1 MLQKNS
7 TGLNWLD
14 KLLSFCIN
22 KKGFIEFC
30 DDVDPL
36 FIIYA
41 MENKTIENDFLIV
54 SEIEKCPECGSK
66 LYRDGKDKFEI
77 NNTTSVYKQKYQCSN
92 NECNHN
98 LRPLW
103 EDYFKPGSNYTE
115 RIKGLILELGLICNI
130 SYQQAAEI
138 LYMFTGCE
146 IRRDTTYK
154 FCDAEINEFLIK
166 KEKEIQQ
173 AVKEANIEFSDSLSY
188 DEQYVFTTDAGWV
201 YRLAAIDPV
210 SNYPYANIILKK
222 DEFNSE
228 NIKKFLQPIVDE
240 HEIKTIVTDGA
251 ISYPS
256 IVAELG
262 CNHKKCNF
270 HKMQNFMNKIKGT
283 LRGLNNKIKSNKDKI
298 KTNENRI
305 IEIKNLRTGEVGR
318 VNLNDKDARN
328 LVDEKKSLE
337 RENRKLRQEN
347 RNYKTEIK
355 VYDKCTHN
363 LSLMLKSRTKK
374 TGFKCYNKI
383 IDEIDDTPEKIR
395 GFIRNIQ
402 KELDN
407 LLLHTACDD
416 IPTTNNCIELY
427 FGVTLNRR
435 LKRKYKTQR
444 GILNEIRLK
453 TIRWIKRVVLS

>member
-1 MLQKNS
+1 M
-7 TGLNWLD
+7 
-14 KLLSFCIN
+14 
-22 KKGFIEFC
+22 
-30 DDVDPL
+30 DPL

-41 MENKTIENDFLIV
+41 IENKTIENDFLIV
-54 SEIEKCPECGSK
+54 SEIEKCPKCGSK

-77 NNTTSVYKQKYQCSN
+77 NNTTSVYKQKYQCSDD
-92 NECNHN
+92 ECNHN

-115 RIKGLILELGLICNI
+115 RIKGLMLELGLICNV

-154 FCDAEINEFLIK
+154 FCDEEINEFLIK
-166 KEKEIQQ
+166 KEKEIEQV
-173 AVKEANIEFSDSLSY
+173 VKEAKIEFSDSLSY
-188 DEQYVFTTDAGWV
+188 DEQYVFTADEGWV
-201 YRLAAIDPV
+201 YRLSAIDPV
-210 SNYPYANIILKK
+210 TNYPYANIILKK
-222 DEFNSE
+222 GEFNSE

-240 HEIKTIVTDGA
+240 QEIETIITDGA
-251 ISYPS
+251 IAYPS
-256 IVAELG
+256 IIKELR

-270 HKMQNFMNKIKGT
+270 HKMQNFMNKIKST
-283 LRGLNNKIKSNKDKI
+283 LRGLKNKIKYNKEKI
-298 KTNENRI
+298 EKNENRI
-305 IEIKNLRTGEVGR
+305 GEIKNLRQGEIGR
-318 VNLNDKDARN
+318 LNLNDEEAKN
-328 LVDEKKSLE
+328 LVNEKKNLE

-347 RNYKTEIK
+347 RDYKTELK
-355 VYDKCTHN
+355 VYEKCTHN

-374 TGFKCYNKI
+374 TGLKRYNKI
-383 IDEIDDTPEKIR
+383 IDEIDDVPEKIR

-402 KELDN
+402 KEIDN
-407 LLLHTACDD
+407 LILHTSSDN

-435 LKRKYKTQR
+435 LKKKYKTLR
-444 GILNEIRLK
+444 GVLNEIRLK

>member
-1 MLQKNS
+1 MLTKIS
-7 TGLNWLD
+7 TDLNWLD

-22 KKGFIEFC
+22 KKGFIEFG

-41 MENKTIENDFLIV
+41 VKNKTIENDFLIV
-54 SEIEKCPECGSK
+54 SEIEKCPKCGSK

-77 NNTTSVYKQKYQCSN
+77 NNTTSVYKQKYQCSDD
-92 NECNHN
+92 ECNHN

-115 RIKGLILELGLICNI
+115 RIKGLILELGLICNV

-154 FCDAEINEFLIK
+154 FCDEEINEFLIK
-166 KEKEIQQ
+166 KEKEIEQV
-173 AVKEANIEFSDSLSY
+173 VKEAKITFSDSLSY
-188 DEQYVFTTDAGWV
+188 DEQYVFTADEGWV
-201 YRLAAIDPV
+201 YRLSAIDPV
-210 SNYPYANIILKK
+210 TNYPYANIILKK
-222 DEFNSE
+222 GEFNSE

-240 HEIKTIVTDGA
+240 QEIEIIITDGA
-251 ISYPS
+251 IAYPS
-256 IVAELG
+256 IIKELG

-270 HKMQNFMNKIKGT
+270 HKMQNFMNKIKST
-283 LRGLNNKIKSNKDKI
+283 LRGLKNKIKYNKEKI
-298 KTNENRI
+298 EKNENRI
-305 IEIKNLRTGEVGR
+305 GEIKNLRQGEIGR
-318 VNLNDKDARN
+318 LNLNDEEAKN
-328 LVDEKKSLE
+328 LVNEKKNLE

-347 RNYKTEIK
+347 RDYKTELK
-355 VYDKCTHN
+355 VYEKCTHN

-374 TGFKCYNKI
+374 TGLKRYNKI
-383 IDEIDDTPEKIR
+383 IDEIDDVPEKIR

-402 KELDN
+402 KEIDN
-407 LLLHTACDD
+407 LLLHTSSDN

-435 LKRKYKTQR
+435 LKKKYKTLR
-444 GILNEIRLK
+444 GVLNEIRLK

>member
-7 TGLNWLD
+7 TDLNWLD

-22 KKGFIEFC
+22 KKGFIEFS

-41 MENKTIENDFLIV
+41 MGNKTIENDFLIV
-54 SEIEKCPECGSK
+54 SEMEKCPKCGSK
-66 LYRDGKDKFEI
+66 LYRDGKEKFEI
-77 NNTTSVYKQKYQCSN
+77 NNTVSVYKQKYQCSN
-92 NECNHN
+92 GECNHN

-103 EDYFKPGSNYTE
+103 EGYFKPGSNYTE
-115 RIKGLILELGLICNI
+115 RIKGLILELGLICNV

-138 LYMFTGCE
+138 IYMFTGCE

-154 FCDAEINEFLIK
+154 FCDEEINEFLIH
-166 KEKEIQQ
+166 KEKEVQQ
-173 AVKEANIEFSDSLSY
+173 AVNEANIEFSDCLSY
-188 DEQYVFTTDAGWV
+188 DEQYVFTVDEGWV
-201 YRLAAIDPV
+201 YRLSALDPV
-210 SNYPYANIILKK
+210 SYYPYANIILKK
-222 DEFNSE
+222 DEFNSD
-228 NIKKFLQPIVDE
+228 NIKKFLQPIVKE
-240 HEIKTIVTDGA
+240 YEIKTIVTDGA
-251 ISYPS
+251 IAYPA
-256 IVAELG
+256 IIEELK

-298 KTNENRI
+298 EKNETRI
-305 IEIKNLRTGEVGR
+305 DEIKNLRQGEVGR
-318 VNLNDKDARN
+318 VNLNDEEANK

-337 RENRKLRQEN
+337 RENRKLHQEN
-347 RNYKTEIK
+347 RDYKTEIK
-355 VYDKCTHN
+355 VYEKCTHN

-374 TGFKCYNKI
+374 TGLKRYNKI
-383 IDEIDDTPEKIR
+383 IDEIEDVPEKVR

-402 KELDN
+402 KEIDK
-407 LLLHTACDD
+407 LLLHTSSDD

-427 FGVTLNRR
+427 FGVTLNRQ
-435 LKRKYKTQR
+435 LKKKYKTLR